1 MVIRRAAIAVGLAL
15 VATACGGSN
24 TNSTPTTPAPTS
36 RDTSTATS
44 GDDWPAYMGDAARSG
59 VGPSTPQAGG
69 GAHRTWTAQVDGD
82 VYAEPL
88 VANGE
93 VIAATEHDTVYALD
107 PATGAVRWRTH
118 LGEPVPL
125 SQLQCGDIDP
135 NGITAT
141 PVVDTAAGTVDVV
154 AMLENPVRHELYAL
168 RLGDGTVAWH
178 RGVDGAGADPH
189 VHQQRSALTLAGG
202 RLDIAYGGFT
212 GDCGAYTGLVV
223 SLKSDGG
230 GDLTTLRAVQARRAG
245 IWAPP
250 GPVVAA
256 DGSIWVATGNASPT
270 AQSSGFYGGNQVLR
284 LDSAAAHTLD
294 AWAPQNWAQLNQ
306 SDTDLGSMSPAL
318 LPDGLVFATG
328 KEGPGYLLRQ
338 AHLGGIGGEAFRG
351 DTCPRGGAYGGAAV
365 DGDTVYVPCVSG
377 GLAALRIDANT
388 PAFSVQWRAA
398 GAPGGTA
405 ASTPIVAYGLV
416 WTVAAQRGARWS
428 GTLLGLDPA
437 TGAVRAGIPLGA
449 VPHFPSPAAAGGSLF
464 VAGLGTVYAV
474 SVR

>member
-1 MVIRRAAIAVGLAL
+1 MPTDAGRSRA
-15 VATACGGSN
+15 
-24 TNSTPTTPAPTS
+24 
-36 RDTSTATS
+36 
-44 GDDWPAYMGDAARSG
+44 
-59 VGPSTPQAGG
+59 
-69 GAHRTWTAQVDGD
+69 
-82 VYAEPL
+82 PL
-88 VANGE
+88 
-93 VIAATEHDTVYALD
+93 
-107 PATGAVRWRTH
+107 
-118 LGEPVPL
+118 PL

-168 RLGDGTVAWH
+168 RLGDGTIAWH

-223 SLKSDGG
+223 SLRSDGG
-230 GDLTTLRAVQARRAG
+230 GDLATLRAVQARRAG

-284 LDSAAAHTLD
+284 LDSTAAHTLD

-377 GLAALRIDANT
+377 GLAALRVDTNT

-398 GAPGGTA
+398 AHPAAPRRAPRSSPTAWSGPSPPSAARGGRERCS
-405 ASTPIVAYGLV
+405 ASTPPRAPSEPASRSAPCR
-416 WTVAAQRGARWS
+416 TSPRPQQRAAAS
-428 GTLLGLDPA
+428 S
-437 TGAVRAGIPLGA
+437 
-449 VPHFPSPAAAGGSLF
+449 SPASARSTPSACAELPLSAA
-464 VAGLGTVYAV
+464 
-474 SVR
+474 